1 MTVNQQ
7 DPNIPPNEETCCQS
21 REEPVEEHSRKTLQS
36 RTGVYNRNTCIVC
49 QQGCKLDRVEFLET
63 GSRMLKVVDY
73 FQIRAF
79 SLEWTQFLI
88 QGMLLQIC
96 QISPER
102 LGQHAKKIIK
112 NHASKQEIQKI
123 KDVNQVITDLEIIEI
138 VR

>member
-36 RTGVYNRNTCIVC
+36 RTGVYNKNTCIVC
-49 QQGCKLDRVEFLET
+49 QQEGCKLDRVEFLET

-79 SLEWTQFLI
+79 SLE
-88 QGMLLQIC
+88 
-96 QISPER
+96 
-102 LGQHAKKIIK
+102 
-112 NHASKQEIQKI
+112 
-123 KDVNQVITDLEIIEI
+123 
-138 VR
+138 